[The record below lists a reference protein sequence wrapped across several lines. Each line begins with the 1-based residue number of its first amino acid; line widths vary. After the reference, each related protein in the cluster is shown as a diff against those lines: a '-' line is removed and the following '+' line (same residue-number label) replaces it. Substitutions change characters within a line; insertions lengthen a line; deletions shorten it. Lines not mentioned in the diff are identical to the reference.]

1 MKKRVISAIIALIIV
16 LPLIIAGGV
25 WFKIGVYI
33 IGLLGLYEMINV
45 ISKDKKIPMVVRV
58 LSMIVYILL
67 IDRISANNTF
77 DIPFV
82 WFILPVIVTLVPAL
96 FYKSDKYNI
105 VSGLMLLGSIYL
117 LGIGFG
123 GLVFIRNI
131 NVNYFMYLII
141 NTIMC
146 DTFAHFFGTQIG
158 KYKLCPSISPNKTI
172 EGFIGGVVFA
182 TFISS
187 AYFTTFYSQ
196 MCLLSVILISFIISL
211 FAVCGDLIFS
221 LIKRCF
227 GVKDYGHIMPGH
239 GGVLDRVDSVLI
251 AGLALLIIIY
261 IL

>member
-1 MKKRVISAIIALIIV
+1 
-16 LPLIIAGGV
+16 
-25 WFKIGVYI
+25 
-33 IGLLGLYEMINV
+33 
-45 ISKDKKIPMVVRV
+45 
-58 LSMIVYILL
+58 
-67 IDRISANNTF
+67 
-77 DIPFV
+77 
-82 WFILPVIVTLVPAL
+82 
-96 FYKSDKYNI
+96 
-105 VSGLMLLGSIYL
+105 
-117 LGIGFG
+117 
-123 GLVFIRNI
+123 
-131 NVNYFMYLII
+131 
-141 NTIMC
+141 MC

-187 AYFTTFYSQ
+187 AYFTTFNSQ
-196 MCLLSVILISFIISL
+196 MCLLSVILISFVISL

-227 GVKDYGHIMPGH
+227 GIKDYGHIMPGH